1 VRATILRWMRY
12 GALVFGEM
20 ISINLE
26 GFLLYWFCIAIG
38 VSVNTTRVL
47 FQIHLVYFAALCHFV
62 MRKWVLMNGISES
75 QRNTMLMRAVS
86 KRIRHLRLLKWYMVA
101 YYSCFRI
108 LLGGVSGGALPRKDC
123 ARASSAPGRGM
134 LEV

>member
-1 VRATILRWMRY
+1 VRATNLRWMRY

-20 ISINLE
+20 VFNQSGRLS
-26 GFLLYWFCIAIG
+26 FVLVLYCYWSFCEYDT
-38 VSVNTTRVL
+38 SFSSNTPGIFRRAMPFCNEEMGT
-47 FQIHLVYFAALCHFV
+47 
-62 MRKWVLMNGISES
+62 MNAISES
-75 QRNTMLMRAVS
+75 QRNTMLMHAVN

>member
-1 VRATILRWMRY
+1 
-12 GALVFGEM
+12 
-20 ISINLE
+20 
-26 GFLLYWFCIAIG
+26 
-38 VSVNTTRVL
+38 VNTIRILV
-47 FQIHLVYFAALCHFV
+47 QIHLVYFASLCHFV
-62 MRKWVLMNGISES
+62 MRKWVLINGISES
-75 QRNTMLMRAVS
+75 QGNTMLMHAVS
-86 KRIRHLRLLKWYMVA
+86 KRIRHLRLLKRYMVA